1 MRLLAI
7 WTVFKSIPR
16 GGILLLLRSYKA
28 GVSPLLPAACRY
40 HPTCSQYC
48 MEAVTRHG
56 ALKGTWLGLK
66 RLLRCHPLGK
76 GGFDPVP

>member
-1 MRLLAI
+1 VRLLAT
-7 WTVFKSIPR
+7 WASLKLIPR
-16 GGILLLLRSYKA
+16 GGILLLLRAYKA
-28 GVSPLLPAACRY
+28 CVSPLLPVACRY

-48 MEAVTRHG
+48 MEAVARHG
-56 ALKGTWLGLK
+56 AFKGTWLGLK